1 MSEIASETP
10 ELTRFS
16 RLPKPFKI
24 FIFPLWIGGL
34 GLFIWYMFGWTPGG
48 YVLEDITYYYLLYL
62 CFTVPVFLCL
72 PARKR
77 DRFKTPW
84 YDIVLTAIMFAVC
97 LYFVLNAHS
106 IARDLWIPAKSATA
120 LIVALVTII
129 IGLEGGRRIAG
140 TWFVGFVLFFGTFPL
155 YAEHLPGILYGVQST
170 VPHLAAE
177 FAYGRLGML
186 GLPVQTTGE
195 ILIGFLMFSGMM
207 LASGAAQFFI
217 DIALALLGRFRGGPA
232 KVSVLASCFFGT
244 LSGSAIANVV
254 GTGSVTIPAMKS
266 VGYPPHYAG
275 AVEAVASSGGAIMPP
290 VMGAIAFILSILT
303 GIPYSTVM
311 IAAALP
317 AILYYWCLIV
327 QVDAYAA
334 KAGLIGLPRE
344 RIPSIRKTLKWGW
357 PFLLVIIFLVF
368 GLLYMRWE
376 ARAPVYA
383 TALMIPLSYLNRRT
397 WLTPKKLLNCIVTIS
412 GMTTFMQAVLLPAA
426 FLIMGFEVAGTITA
440 LTAELSIIGQS
451 SIWYVLLIAAA
462 LCFIIGTV
470 GSAMIPYI
478 VLAVTCIPAV
488 AKATGLDVLGI
499 HLFVIYWL
507 LTGPITPP
515 SCTVAFAGAALAN
528 ADPMKTGWT
537 STRLA
542 LSMYIVPFFFVFQ
555 PALTLGRGTSF
566 ALSIEVFL
574 LALVGIGIMASAA
587 EGYMI
592 RVGNL
597 KWWGR
602 APLLITG
609 FLIAMPERYT
619 SIIGL
624 IASAALV
631 AVILVQKRI
640 KRRARAALELPSGGA

>member
-1 MSEIASETP
+1 
-10 ELTRFS
+10 L
-16 RLPKPFKI
+16 
-24 FIFPLWIGGL
+24 PLWIGGL

-97 LYFVLNAHS
+97 LYYVLNAYS
-106 IARDLWIPAKSATA
+106 IARDLWIPAKSTIA
-120 LIVALVTII
+120 LIVALVTVI

-140 TWFVGFVLFFGTFPL
+140 TWFVGFVLLFGTYPL
-155 YAEHLPGILYGVQST
+155 YAEHMPGILYGVQST
-170 VPHLAAE
+170 VPQLAAE

-317 AILYYWCLIV
+317 AILYYWCLLV

-334 KAGLIGLPRE
+334 RVGLIGLPRE

-376 ARAPVYA
+376 SRAPVYA
-383 TALMIPLSYLNRRT
+383 TALMIPLSYLNRKT

-440 LTAELSIIGQS
+440 LTAQLSIIGQS

-555 PALTLGRGTSF
+555 PALTLGRGTSYVT
-566 ALSIEVFL
+566 SIEVFL
-574 LALVGIGIMASAA
+574 FALVGIGIMASAA

-592 RVGNL
+592 LVGNL
-597 KWWGR
+597 SWWAR
-602 APLLITG
+602 VILFVTG
-609 FLIAMPERYT
+609 FLIAMPERMT
-619 SIIGL
+619 TIIG
-624 IASAALV
+624 IAASAALI
-631 AVILVQKRI
+631 ALILVQKRI